1 MKKKVLYIEDEQ
13 NQLDLMMEVLGMSG
27 YNVFGALDG
36 ITGLKVV
43 SEKSPDLILLDLNL
57 PRMSGWDVIT
67 KLQGDNKLK
76 NIPIVVI
83 TGDSDTEGM
92 EKCITAGSS
101 GFLKKPLNYKQL
113 PQIISDYIDGKKEK
127 VKVTQKKREG
137 YLREYS
143 LRLVDRLH
151 DQIENLTKTNQKMEI
166 LNKELERRDTYINN
180 MLDPLM
186 VLDLEGNIIDY
197 NSALENFL
205 GCKMRELTKFKVFD
219 FLDDKNRKIVEH
231 EDKKRYSKL
240 SPSSYRLTFRD
251 FNGAKK
257 QVIISGHPIVEKNK
271 IVGTYAIIKD
281 ISDQN
286 LLEEKYKNIFENTS
300 EGLYQSTLDGKF
312 ITVNPAFVKI
322 LGYDSKEEL
331 LNKCVQDDIYQDSE
345 SREKYLKILVKKNK
359 VTSYEEVL
367 KTKNG
372 DKIYTIGSSRLIK
385 KENGE
390 EPYIEGSI
398 IDITERKLI
407 DQEREIFTQTLEEK
421 NRQLKEAN
429 HLKDEFLANMSHEL
443 RTPLNSIIG
452 FSEVL
457 VDGLSGELNDE
468 QFEFI
473 NNVRTSGLHL
483 LNLIN
488 DILDLSKIRAGMM
501 KLSPEPVEL
510 INLSKETCAT
520 LRAQAE
526 KKKISIICD
535 LPDEEVVAEVDL
547 LMIKQVLLNIIGN
560 AIKFTPEKGEVR
572 VTLSEVQVSNWD
584 NHSFKEV
591 KAGKGDAIRYQ
602 IIDTGIGIEEK
613 NVDIIFDEFRQVDGS
628 YTRNSGGTG
637 LGLPLSI
644 KLINLHQGK
653 LWVESEVNVGSCFSI
668 LMHKKLPGKTD
679 KQEED
684 ILSSDDK
691 SELAES
697 NIIT

>member
-1 MKKKVLYIEDEQ
+1 MKKKVLYVEDEQ
-13 NQLDLMMEVLGMSG
+13 NQLELIMEVLGMAG
-27 YNVFGALDG
+27 YDVYGALDG
-36 ITGLKVV
+36 ITGLKLV

-57 PRMSGWDVIT
+57 PRMSGWEVIT

-83 TGDSDTEGM
+83 TGDSDAEGL

-101 GFLKKPLNYKQL
+101 GFLKKPLNYKLL

-127 VKVTQKKREG
+127 VKVTPKKREG
-137 YLREYS
+137 YLREQS

-151 DQIENLTKTNQKMEI
+151 VQIENLTKTNRRMEI
-166 LNKELERRDTYINN
+166 LNKELERRGTYINK
-180 MLDPLM
+180 MLDPLI
-186 VLDLEGNIIDY
+186 VVDLEGNITDY

-205 GCKMRELTKFKVFD
+205 VSEWRDLTDFNVFD
-219 FLDDKNRKIVEH
+219 FVDDENRKLIEQ
-231 EDKKRYSKL
+231 EDKKRYSNL
-240 SPSSYRLTFRD
+240 SSSNYRLTFKD
-251 FNGAKK
+251 FNGVNK
-257 QVIISGHPIVEKNK
+257 QVLISGHPIVEKNK
-271 IVGTYAIIKD
+271 IAGTYAIIKD
-281 ISDQN
+281 ISDQH

-312 ITVNPAFVKI
+312 ITVNPAIVKI

-331 LNKCVQDDIYQDSE
+331 LDKSIPDDIYQDSA
-345 SREKYLKILVKKNK
+345 SRQKYIKILFEEKS
-359 VTSYEEVL
+359 VTAYEEVMI
-367 KTKNG
+367 TKNG
-372 DKIYTIGSSRLIK
+372 DKIYTIGASRLITD
-385 KENGE
+385 ENGK
-390 EPYIEGSI
+390 EPYIEGNL

-429 HLKDEFLANMSHEL
+429 RLKDEFLANMSHEL

-452 FSEVL
+452 FSEIL
-457 VDGLSGELNDE
+457 VDGLSGDLNDE

-473 NNVRTSGLHL
+473 NNVRKSGLHL
-483 LNLIN
+483 LDLIN

-501 KLSPEPVEL
+501 KPSPEAVEL
-510 INLSKETCAT
+510 VNLSIETCTT

-526 KKKISIICD
+526 KKEVSIIFD
-535 LPDEEVVAEVDL
+535 PPDEQIFVEADP
-547 LMIKQVLLNIIGN
+547 LMIKQVFLNIVGN

-572 VTLSEVQVSNWD
+572 VILSEVQVSNWD
-584 NHSFKEV
+584 NNSFKEV

-602 IIDTGIGIEEK
+602 IIDTGVGIEEK

-637 LGLPLSI
+637 LGLPLST
-644 KLINLHQGK
+644 KLINLHHGK
-653 LWVESEVNVGSCFSI
+653 LWVESEVNVGSCFNI

-684 ILSSDDK
+684 VLSSDEK
-691 SELAES
+691 SKLAES
-697 NIIT
+697 IIIT

>member
-151 DQIENLTKTNQKMEI
+151 DQIENLTETNQKMEI

-205 GCKMRELTKFKVFD
+205 GCKVRELTKFKVFD
-219 FLDDKNRKIVEH
+219 FLDDKNRKIVEC

-257 QVIISGHPIVEKNK
+257 QVIISGHPIVEKDK

>member
-591 KAGKGDAIRYQ
+591 KAGKGDAVRYQ